1 MMKKIVKF
9 LILMILPFI
18 FYGCSLQDGD
28 ITNTEKIRVES
39 NIYSEDD
46 LNEGI
51 EVVFKYFKKEY
62 KGCELLNI
70 KYVGDDKNTYD
81 DWAKRNNKEE
91 SIAFISDFIVH
102 DNSKVQSLNED
113 KYTNWNWILV
123 RNKGENWILV
133 DNGY

>member
-1 MMKKIVKF
+1 MKKIVKF

-81 DWAKRNNKEE
+81 DWAIRNNKEE

-102 DNSKVQSLNED
+102 DNSKVQYLNED